1 MTVENISIDVKTNAD
16 RAANK
21 LNSLS
26 VALGKVSSAA
36 SGLSNGNMTALANAV
51 TSLSQSH
58 VSVAIFNSLATGI
71 TRLGEALKTV
81 TPEDANVLDKI
92 ATSLAKLQG
101 VDLKGFGSAIGAARR
116 VSAAQAEQTPISAEL
131 QGFIESATQID
142 VLEAK
147 LVSLRIAM
155 QDAFDAGNIDKAYSI
170 RGQIIQVEAAI
181 DKAANGANRAKH
193 SLRSVGDAA
202 KKATSGVKG
211 LFASL
216 KRIAM
221 YRLLRTVL
229 KAISQ
234 AFKEGLTNAYFFS
247 RTINGTLAK
256 SLDSLSTKALTMKN
270 QLGAALGGL
279 LESITPLLL
288 KLIDLAT
295 KAAQALSAF
304 FAAISG
310 GQYLVANEVA
320 QSWDKATG
328 AANKYKNT
336 VLGFDELNRLD
347 DSSGYGAGVS
357 DMFVVGVL
365 PPWAQRIKDFLDSD
379 LAAKLKLNFKDI
391 LLNWGKKLTG
401 KQIAKKVITGLA
413 ALCGATAG
421 FLIGGVPG
429 AIVGTL
435 IGASLG
441 VLFSSF
447 LFDNDGVLSKEEV
460 LKLVCTAAGALAG
473 GALGFVVG
481 GVAGA
486 AIGVLVGAGLGVTI
500 STMIFGED
508 GEQKD
513 KVLKTLIVAM
523 SALAGGV
530 IGFMVGGP
538 LGAVI
543 GATVGAGV
551 SLEIVNAAFAGAG
564 DRKEMLTRTVVSVL
578 LALAGGAIGFAVG
591 GPLGALIGVTIGA
604 GVSLVINNAAFADN
618 GKSMQENILKSLI
631 VVLGALVGG
640 AIGFAIGGPLG
651 AVIGAAIGIG
661 VTLVA
666 TSIAWDQGSA
676 EAIKNAGT
684 KVNVSGSSHSSGKF
698 ASGGFPDTGSLF
710 IAREAGPELVGT
722 INGNTAVANNDQIVE
737 AVASGVA
744 SAVSAVL
751 GSSRGGDTSV
761 HVYLDSREIKA
772 GQTRLSRAMGV

>member
-1 MTVENISIDVKTNAD
+1 MASVENISITVRTNAD
-16 RAANK
+16 KAATK
-21 LNSLS
+21 
-26 VALGKVSSAA
+26 
-36 SGLSNGNMTALANAV
+36 
-51 TSLSQSH
+51 
-58 VSVAIFNSLATGI
+58 INSLAGALNNLQSSAKGVTINLGSASGTNGVSGSTRKVGESAKAATKHTSEFASSLMRIAKYRFLRTIIKEI
-71 TRLGEALKTV
+71 TQGFNEGLKN
-81 TPEDANVLDKI
+81 AYHFSKGLNG
-92 ATSLAKLQG
+92 SLA
-101 VDLKGFGSAIGAARR
+101 AA
-116 VSAAQAEQTPISAEL
+116 
-131 QGFIESATQID
+131 
-142 VLEAK
+142 
-147 LVSLRIAM
+147 
-155 QDAFDAGNIDKAYSI
+155 
-170 RGQIIQVEAAI
+170 
-181 DKAANGANRAKH
+181 
-193 SLRSVGDAA
+193 
-202 KKATSGVKG
+202 
-211 LFASL
+211 
-216 KRIAM
+216 
-221 YRLLRTVL
+221 
-229 KAISQ
+229 
-234 AFKEGLTNAYFFS
+234 
-247 RTINGTLAK
+247 
-256 SLDSLSTKALTMKN
+256 LDSLATKSLTMKN
-270 QLGAALGGL
+270 QMGAAFGALLQAIMPIVLQIVALITRLMQALSALFAALGG
-279 LESITPLLL
+279 
-288 KLIDLAT
+288 
-295 KAAQALSAF
+295 
-304 FAAISG
+304 
-310 GQYLVANEVA
+310 GQYLIAKDTA
-320 QSWDKATG
+320 TAWDKATG
-328 AANKYKNT
+328 AAQKYKNT
-336 VLGFDELNRLD
+336 ILGFDEINRLD
-347 DSSGYGAGVS
+347 DQSGGGGGGGANWA
-357 DMFVVGVL
+357 DMFDEGVL
-365 PPWAQRIKDFLDSD
+365 PPWAQRIRDFLDSD

-500 STMIFGED
+500 STLIFGE
-508 GEQKD
+508 GNEQKD

-684 KVNVSGSSHSSGKF
+684 KVNVSGFSHSSGKF

-722 INGNTAVANNDQIVE
+722 INGNTAVANNDDIVA
-737 AVASGVA
+737 AVSMGVA
-744 SAVSAVL
+744 NAV
-751 GSSRGGDTSV
+751 GSVMSSKNGKTEV
-761 HVYLDSREIKA
+761 HVYLDSREIKY
-772 GQTRLSRAMGV
+772 GQSRLARAMGV